1 MRHKWY
7 LRYIQVGWLLLLAAV
22 LLIQFITPAGATS
35 KARTQQE
42 VAERTHSDTAIN
54 ATIYLARGYL
64 ASMFQSNID
73 TAIPVAFNN
82 AIMSLISKLPRQ
94 DQGWALAMAETLIQ
108 PSASLQSLAP
118 QPGGLAMSLLLSLYP
133 GDPKAITSDMLITFN
148 VLDSSHAQVS
158 AQPLNGSPALVSGP
172 LTTFQLPLGQLNSI
186 SSTPGCG
193 DAALALNLQFPVSIG
208 AAQGQVQAQALPRVQ
223 AQNSALKSG
232 VQPRTA
238 NDSANTTNA
247 YIEIPASSLADLSN
261 SIGNLPVGN
270 GLTAQNIRIG
280 VQGSDLTITSDIYW
294 NGIQLGS
301 AQTTV
306 APTASGGNLVVHVIS
321 TTFTVL
327 WIFTFPMNSYN
338 AQIEQT
344 LNAKLGN
351 ALAGKFN
358 VTAAGIGPT
367 GALPCAAS
375 DSLVL
380 AGSANI
386 GA

>member
-1 MRHKWY
+1 
-7 LRYIQVGWLLLLAAV
+7 
-22 LLIQFITPAGATS
+22 
-35 KARTQQE
+35 
-42 VAERTHSDTAIN
+42 
-54 ATIYLARGYL
+54 
-64 ASMFQSNID
+64 
-73 TAIPVAFNN
+73 
-82 AIMSLISKLPRQ
+82 
-94 DQGWALAMAETLIQ
+94 
-108 PSASLQSLAP
+108 
-118 QPGGLAMSLLLSLYP
+118 MSLLLSLYP
-133 GDPKAITSDMLITFN
+133 GDPKAITSNMLISFN
-148 VLDSSHAQVS
+148 VLDSSHVQVS

-193 DAALALNLQFPVSIG
+193 DAALALNLQFPVAIG
-208 AAQGQVQAQALPRVQ
+208 GAQAQVQTQALSRLQ
-223 AQNSALKSG
+223 AQNSAVKSA
-232 VQPRTA
+232 VQPHTA
-238 NDSANTTNA
+238 NDPANAANA
-247 YIEIPASSLADLSN
+247 YIEIPASSLAALSN
-261 SIGNLPVGN
+261 SIGSLPVGN
-270 GLTAQNIRIG
+270 GLTAQNVRIG
-280 VQGSDLTITSDIYW
+280 VKGSDLTITSDIYW

-301 AQTTV
+301 AVTTV
-306 APTASGGNLVVHVIS
+306 APTALGGNIVVHVLS

-358 VTAAGIGPT
+358 VTSAGIGPT
-367 GALPCAAS
+367 SSLPCAAK